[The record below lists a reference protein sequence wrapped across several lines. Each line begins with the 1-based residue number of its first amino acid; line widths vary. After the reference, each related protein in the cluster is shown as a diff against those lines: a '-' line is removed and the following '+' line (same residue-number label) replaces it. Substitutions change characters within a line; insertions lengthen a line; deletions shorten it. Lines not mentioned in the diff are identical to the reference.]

1 MADEDVVQETLADAW
16 ALYRDDFV
24 LFLIAGLLVVGVSI
38 VTLGLLSG
46 PLVVGFVDVVERRR
60 RGEDA
65 AATDVFD
72 GFGLLAPSLVAT
84 VLIVVGTFIGLL
96 LFVVPGLVFAVAT
109 TFTFQAIAIDRE
121 TATGAIGRSI
131 EIVRDHLAL
140 SIVFIVIVIVL
151 NSLGGLVLFG
161 TFLTLPY
168 CLILMTLAYDR
179 LARMA

>member
-1 MADEDVVQETLADAW
+1 
-16 ALYRDDFV
+16 
-24 LFLIAGLLVVGVSI
+24 
-38 VTLGLLSG
+38 
-46 PLVVGFVDVVERRR
+46 
-60 RGEDA
+60 
-65 AATDVFD
+65 
-72 GFGLLAPSLVAT
+72 VAT

-131 EIVRDHLAL
+131 EIVRDNLAL

-168 CLILMTLAYDR
+168 CLILMTLAYER
-179 LARMA
+179 LARTG